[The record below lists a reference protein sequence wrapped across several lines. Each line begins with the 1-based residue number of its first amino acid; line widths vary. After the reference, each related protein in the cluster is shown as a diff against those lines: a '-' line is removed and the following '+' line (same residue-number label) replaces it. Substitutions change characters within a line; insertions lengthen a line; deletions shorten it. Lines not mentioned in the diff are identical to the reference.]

1 MKIIVHRGAE
11 ELGGVCV
18 EVRTKK
24 TRVLF
29 DYGSPLP
36 VKDPAARKSAEAS
49 VKRTILNIPGLYGAS
64 SLPVSAIVLSHTHPA
79 HYGALL
85 AKPVNPGIKVYL
97 TEIMEDMIRIT
108 AKMPREPQKLAA
120 NVEHFRKGA
129 RFVVGNIGVT
139 PYLMDHSAAESFA
152 FMIETEGKRIIY
164 TGDFRAHGG
173 KAAAYKQFLAA
184 DLGPVDVLI
193 TEGGLAEV
201 EKGPAEYEVMRELE
215 GLVQGRDGA
224 LYVMCSG
231 QDMEMV
237 ANLAQLAKNTRRL
250 LAVDGYT
257 ALLLERLR
265 ILARKQGVELKLPG
279 LHTEYLRVIDNN
291 ATKRIAELPEYA
303 ETYARMRA
311 KMMGW
316 DAVRHSQHRL
326 IVPVRANAQLWAE
339 RQLKDFKGAALVY
352 SVWEN
357 YGEEAGMRET
367 LEYFKARGLTEIPV
381 QTSGHAYFS
390 AIRKLVENK
399 RPAAIIP
406 LYTPHPEKF
415 TAAFG
420 KRVRLLKNG
429 EEFFLY

>member
-11 ELGGVCV
+11 EIGGTCV

-29 DYGSPLP
+29 DYGLPLP
-36 VKDPAARKSAEAS
+36 RLDPATGRSVEATP
-49 VKRTILNIPGLYGAS
+49 KQAILDIPGLYDAA
-64 SLPVSAIVLSHTHPA
+64 SLPISAIVLSHTHPD

-85 AKPVNPGIKVYL
+85 AKPVNQGIKVYM
-97 TEIMEDMIRIT
+97 TEIMEDVIRIT
-108 AKMPREPQKLAA
+108 AKMPREPRKLEAR
-120 NVEHFRKGA
+120 VEHYRKGV
-129 RFVVGNIGVT
+129 RFVVGNIGIT
-139 PYLMDHSAAESFA
+139 PFLMDHTAAEAFA
-152 FMIETEGKRIIY
+152 FMIETEGKRLIY

-173 KAAAYKQFLAA
+173 KAAAFRQFLAA
-184 DLGPVDVLI
+184 YLGPVDVLI
-193 TEGGLAEV
+193 TEGGLAGV
-201 EKGPAEYEVMRELE
+201 EKGPAEHEVMRELE
-215 GLVQGRDGA
+215 SLAQGRDGT

-231 QDMEMV
+231 QNIDLV
-237 ANLAQLAKNTRRL
+237 DNLAQLARNTRRYL
-250 LAVDGYT
+250 VVDGYT

-303 ETYARMRA
+303 ETYARTRA
-311 KMMGW
+311 KMIGW
-316 DAVRHSQHRL
+316 DAVRHALGRL
-326 IVPVRANAQLWAE
+326 IIPVRANAQLWAD
-339 RQLKDFKGAALVY
+339 RQIKDFKGAGLVY
-352 SVWEN
+352 SVWED

-367 LEYFKARGLTEIPV
+367 LDYFKMRGLTEIPV

-399 RPAAIIP
+399 RPLNIIP
-406 LYTPHPEKF
+406 VQTRHPEIF
-415 TAAFG
+415 TQAFG